1 MKKLITILFFTL
13 YMGAA
18 YAELS
23 FGVSGA
29 ITQIDASG
37 TETEGGETN
46 RRGDIDNV
54 VVVPS
59 LFVEYGITDRI
70 TIGVDYIP
78 VSADV
83 SDKTYKR
90 TDVETSVTGTT
101 TTTST
106 SRTQTADAELED
118 HISVYADVML
128 SDNAYVKVGG
138 VQVELNTKESLGT
151 GSKYGNETIDGILIG
166 FGVKTDSPFGKFM
179 KVELIHT
186 NYDEV
191 SITSSV
197 ARTGVTT
204 NNKIDADL
212 DTTALK
218 VSFAF

>member
-18 YAELS
+18 YAEFN

-29 ITQIDASG
+29 ITRINASG

-46 RRGDIDNV
+46 SKSVDNL

-59 LFVEYGITDRI
+59 IFVEYGITDRI
-70 TIGVDYIP
+70 TLGIDYIP
-78 VSADV
+78 ITADV
-83 SDKTYKR
+83 SDKTHSR
-90 TDVETSVTGTT
+90 SDTETSVTGTT

-106 SRTQTADAELED
+106 SRTQTADAELEN
-118 HISVYADVML
+118 HYSIYADVMVN
-128 SDNAYVKVGG
+128 DDVFVKVGA
-138 VQVELNTKESLGT
+138 VQVDLNTNESLAT
-151 GSKYGNETIDGILIG
+151 GSVYGNETVDGYLLGIG
-166 FGVKTDSPFGKFM
+166 FKSDSGFGKFM
-179 KVELIHT
+179 KVELIYT
-186 NYDEV
+186 DYDEV
-191 SITSSV
+191 SISSSV